1 MKRNYT
7 LLFIVD
13 GYKGENEITD
23 IDEMLDP
30 QGEYGIELKNFFDHV
45 SFSPRK
51 NLIDKILMKAL

>member
-1 MKRNYT
+1 MKRNST

-13 GYKGENEITD
+13 GYKGENQITD

-30 QGEYGIELKNFFDHV
+30 QGKYGIELENLFNHV

-51 NLIDKILMKAL
+51 DLIDKILMKAL